1 MIRRFCLRSLA
12 AWLLAA
18 CIPLC
23 QAQQTPMPLSP
34 RAQKIQ
40 TKIEE
45 LASGASLTVILRE
58 GTEYHGA
65 LLSAD
70 QAGFI
75 LNEIDQKQQIV
86 VHYED
91 VKKLRNGYSGM
102 NHATGRHVDP
112 VRSKVIVIAI
122 AVGVLAILIAAL
134 AADK

>member
-1 MIRRFCLRSLA
+1 MRSLA
-12 AWLLAA
+12 AWLLAV

-23 QAQQTPMPLSP
+23 QAQQTPVPMSP

-45 LASGASLTVILRE
+45 LATGASLTVILRE

-70 QAGFI
+70 HAGFI
-75 LNEIDQKQQIV
+75 LNEIDLKQQII

-91 VKKLRNGYSGM
+91 VKKLRNGYGGM

-122 AVGVLAILIAAL
+122 AVGVVVILLAAL
-134 AADK
+134 ATDK